1 MTLSDTGVSER
12 HRLHLAWL
20 PRTRAGKV
28 ALVLDLLVAAFPVW
42 TVPAWYLIA
51 FLVGAGGMFE
61 SPRAVAANSIFQSL
75 VVVGALA
82 VNLVALLRARDY
94 SILLALAALPLSAV
108 LVYMG
113 WFTAV
118 NGFPGSAGGL

>member
-1 MTLSDTGVSER
+1 MTLSDAGAAGR
-12 HRLHLAWL
+12 HRLHLAWI

-28 ALVLDLLVAAFPVW
+28 ALVLDLLVAAFPIW
-42 TVPAWYLIA
+42 IVPAWYHIA

-75 VVVGALA
+75 VVGALA

>member
-1 MTLSDTGVSER
+1 MTLSDAGAAGR
-12 HRLHLAWL
+12 HRLHLVWL
-20 PRTRAGKV
+20 PRTRARKV
-28 ALVLDLLVAAFPVW
+28 ALVLDLVVAAFPIW
-42 TVPAWYLIA
+42 IVPTWYFIA

-82 VNLVALLRARDY
+82 VNLVALLRARDH

-118 NGFPGSAGGL
+118 NGFPGRARGL